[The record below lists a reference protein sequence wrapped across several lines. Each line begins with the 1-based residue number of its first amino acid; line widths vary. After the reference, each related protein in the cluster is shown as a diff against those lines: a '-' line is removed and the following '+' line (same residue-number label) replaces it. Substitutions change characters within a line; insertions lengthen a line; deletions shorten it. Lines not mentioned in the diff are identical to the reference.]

1 MPSVFSYL
9 LNVFWVGKLPT
20 RSYNNEDDGGKEAKP
35 TNSTTNNSGAPVQFG
50 FRYNAADQEMIEIT
64 TYIDDDVDG
73 GKGHRLLEHDIHS
86 FIYVPCLCPYFF
98 HLIGFG

>member
-35 TNSTTNNSGAPVQFG
+35 TNSTTNNSGAPLQFG

-73 GKGHRLLEHDIHS
+73 GKGYRLLEHDIHS
-86 FIYVPCLCPYFF
+86 FIYVHIF

>member
-1 MPSVFSYL
+1 MF
-9 LNVFWVGKLPT
+9 FWVGKLST

-73 GKGHRLLEHDIHS
+73 GKGYRLLEHDIHS
-86 FIYVPCLCPYFF
+86 FYLCPYFF
-98 HLIGFG
+98 ILLALAKEQI